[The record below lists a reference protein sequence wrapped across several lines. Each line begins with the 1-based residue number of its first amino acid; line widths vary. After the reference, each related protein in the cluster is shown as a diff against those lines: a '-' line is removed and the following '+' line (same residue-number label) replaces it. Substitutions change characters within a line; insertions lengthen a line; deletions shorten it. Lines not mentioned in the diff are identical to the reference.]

1 MRNALTIMLLS
12 LCLGSCL
19 PGHNDYSEY
28 KELPVDGWPYSQ
40 SLTFTPDQG
49 DSLAYGT
56 LSVALRHTNL
66 YPYANLYLE
75 VSYADTIGT
84 THRDTLNIKLADR
97 YGRWLGKGVG
107 TDFQIV
113 DTVSTRHTRIKGS
126 DIKVRHVMR
135 TDTLC
140 GIDMVGLTFVEPKE

>member
-1 MRNALTIMLLS
+1 MRNTLIIILFS
-12 LCLGSCL
+12 LGLGSCL

-28 KELPVDGWPYSQ
+28 QELPVDGWPYNQ

-49 DSLAYGT
+49 DSIANGT

-75 VSYADTIGT
+75 VTYADTIGA

-113 DTVSTRHTRIKGS
+113 DTVSTHHTRIKGS

-135 TDTLC
+135 ADTLRE
-140 GIDMVGLTFVEPKE
+140 IDMVGLTFIE

>member
-1 MRNALTIMLLS
+1 MRNTLIIILFS

-28 KELPVDGWPYSQ
+28 KELPVDGWPYNQ

-49 DSLAYGT
+49 DSIANCT

-66 YPYANLYLE
+66 YPYANIYLE

-107 TDFQIV
+107 PGFQIV
-113 DTVSTRHTRIKGS
+113 DTVRTRHTRIKGS

-135 TDTLC
+135 VDTLRE
-140 GIDMVGLTFVEPKE
+140 IDMVGLTFVEPNE